1 MEMLPCN
8 CVSAAGTPLSSL
20 SPTARSEFLNQISHN
35 NAHVVCT
42 TNGEHADHR
51 RLGMVPVVDGDG
63 DQNKEKE
70 LSSNHFYS
78 PKKTTDKIR

>member
-1 MEMLPCN
+1 MN
-8 CVSAAGTPLSSL
+8 SSGDL
-20 SPTARSEFLNQISHN
+20 LNE
-35 NAHVVCT
+35 NAIK
-42 TNGEHADHR
+42 NEKEIIQGEHADHR